1 MWRTHSCVPRRDSSR
16 CQRVTISTMKA
27 SWAGVLFSIA
37 PLLGQSYPAA
47 TTAFSNIFGGKSG
60 TDAATALAVDPN
72 GNVAVLGT
80 TSSPDF
86 PVTHAYLPTVP
97 NPPLLAI
104 SPNAWTHPNL
114 GPAVDVLAMASTI
127 DGSVVYAASNSGLF
141 RSADGGATWTQQ
153 LPGIAGANTLAV
165 DGADPNTVYT
175 PSPTTP
181 SIPLLARSRAPMA
194 DRTGRQSPASSFFR
208 SASRPHCAAPRNS
221 PQPSTPPTT
230 VFTVAAM
237 GATPGPSSARITTT
251 STPSP
256 SHPPTRTSSTPSPPT
271 DSFTAAPTEATPGP
285 RPALCS
291 RPT

>member
-60 TDAATALAVDPN
+60 TDAATALAVDPT
-72 GNVAVLGT
+72 ATSPSWAPLVLPIPGHPRL
-80 TSSPDF
+80 SADGAQSAAPRDF
-86 PVTHAYLPTVP
+86 SKRLDP
-97 NPPLLAI
+97 
-104 SPNAWTHPNL
+104 SNL
-114 GPAVDVLAMASTI
+114 GPPSTSSHGLHI

-175 PSPTTP
+175 AIANNT
-181 SIPLLARSRAPMA
+181 INPLLARSRAPMA

-208 SASRPHCAAPRNS
+208 SASRPHCAALATRRNHLRTDNGFYRS
-221 PQPSTPPTT
+221 RD
-230 VFTVAAM
+230 